1 MEIEY
6 KNLPITVQTINVNGR
21 KMSRQFLQ
29 QIPIGEAIFYKEN
42 SNELYTLRYVIY
54 SEVSEQKEFKFL
66 GEIIG
71 WINLK
76 IDKDDVIKEFMGIGY
91 IANSDYI
98 MILYI
103 SNADKK
109 LKRTFV
115 HRDLFQDEYPQIYI

>member
-1 MEIEY
+1 MKIEY

-29 QIPIGEAIFYKEN
+29 QIPIREATFYKEN
-42 SNELYTLRYVIY
+42 SNELYKLRNVIN
-54 SEVSEQKEFKFL
+54 SEISEQKEFNFL

-76 IDKDDVIKEFMGIGY
+76 IDKDDVIKEFMGIDY

-98 MILYI
+98 IILYI
-103 SNADKK
+103 TDADKK

-115 HRDLFQDEYPQIYI
+115 RRDLFKDEYPQIYI